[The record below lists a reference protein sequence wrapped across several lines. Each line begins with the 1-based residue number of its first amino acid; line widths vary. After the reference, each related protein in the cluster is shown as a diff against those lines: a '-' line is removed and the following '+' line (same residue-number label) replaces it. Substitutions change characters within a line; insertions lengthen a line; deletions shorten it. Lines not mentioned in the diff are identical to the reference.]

1 MRFGAGR
8 SRLSAGT
15 RTPHVHRSRL
25 SPRAHD
31 AGLGNRETARHLGGQ
46 HRRFRWRATTASSAS
61 STRRST
67 GLRGG
72 IWRAPTAADAA
83 PRVVGAPAEFAPRS
97 ARRTAASHR
106 ARGADSH
113 RLGVPTHGQHGS
125 GAPRPDRLRPRFT
138 VLAACGS
145 IPRGGTGRPSVSCVA
160 GARRR
165 RLPVAAKLMK
175 PPTGGRTMTVKELEF
190 GDSSLRRILRGVDV
204 LADAVGVTLG
214 PKGRYV
220 VLQRPFGAPLSTKDG
235 ATVAKGAPAPD
246 RRQRPRPPAGG
257 GERRARRRRR
267 LRLRCRDGRI
277 R

>member
-1 MRFGAGR
+1 
-8 SRLSAGT
+8 
-15 RTPHVHRSRL
+15 
-25 SPRAHD
+25 
-31 AGLGNRETARHLGGQ
+31 
-46 HRRFRWRATTASSAS
+46 
-61 STRRST
+61 
-67 GLRGG
+67 
-72 IWRAPTAADAA
+72 
-83 PRVVGAPAEFAPRS
+83 
-97 ARRTAASHR
+97 
-106 ARGADSH
+106 
-113 RLGVPTHGQHGS
+113 
-125 GAPRPDRLRPRFT
+125 
-138 VLAACGS
+138 
-145 IPRGGTGRPSVSCVA
+145 
-160 GARRR
+160 
-165 RLPVAAKLMK
+165 
-175 PPTGGRTMTVKELEF
+175 MTVKELEF